1 MDSGSFKEQLA
12 ELADGRRNNL
22 THVERVSTT
31 FSAEHILG
39 SMANAM
45 AIAMVYAQFEGFVK
59 DALQLYVEFVED
71 QKVLQSEAIPCL
83 VAYSWRPSFNK
94 MRAKGGLEDQ
104 IRFTEDRIATLAK
117 PLEFGKRERTIDTRS
132 NLRFEV
138 LDGLARTLGL
148 DRTPLRSQKNK
159 LDALVNKRNSIAHG
173 DRAAKVSEVEVS
185 EALTCAQTLLDVVE
199 RSLHEAVDRHAYRRT
214 PESRGVG

>member
-12 ELADGRRNNL
+12 ALADDRRNNL

-31 FSAEHILG
+31 FPAQHILG

-71 QKVLQSEAIPCL
+71 QKIPQSEAIPCL
-83 VAYSWRPSFNK
+83 VAYSWRPSFKK

-104 IRFTEDRIATLAK
+104 IRFTEERIAALAK
-117 PLEFGKRERTIDTRS
+117 PLEFGRNERMIDTRS

-159 LDALVNKRNSIAHG
+159 LDALVHKRNSIAHG
-173 DRAAKVSEVEVS
+173 DRAAKVSEVEVG
-185 EALTCAQTLLDVVE
+185 EALSCAQTLLDVVE
-199 RSLHEAVDRHAYRRT
+199 QSLHKAVDRRAYCRT
-214 PESRGVG
+214 PESQRVG

>member
-45 AIAMVYAQFEGFVK
+45 AIAMV
-59 DALQLYVEFVED
+59 
-71 QKVLQSEAIPCL
+71 VLQSEAIPCL